1 MIVLLFEGGQWD
13 SSDCDTHIMT
23 GSVMCSCSATGSVAV
38 LQVSTVTYC
47 YILIYTLSLIIS
59 VFIGNIN

>member
-38 LQVSTVTYC
+38 LQVNTVTY
-47 YILIYTLSLIIS
+47 
-59 VFIGNIN
+59 